1 MFRLIDVGGQRNERR
16 KWFVSI
22 ALCITISDVER
33 RIHVFSDVTAVIF
46 MTAIQEFVPFLVF
59 LTFLIFFK
67 RYDMFL
73 QEDKNVNRLH
83 ESLQLFDDIANSK
96 FFKVGTKWFV
106 DDCHIQKLGCSNH
119 IVFEQD

>member
-1 MFRLIDVGGQRNERR
+1 MVRSFGLLCART
-16 KWFVSI
+16 I
-22 ALCITISDVER
+22 ADVEC

-46 MTAIQEFVPFLVF
+46 MTAIQEFATVSCVF
-59 LTFLIFFK
+59 DSSLIFGLVK

-96 FFKVGTKWFV
+96 FFKVRNEMVRG
-106 DDCHIQKLGCSNH
+106 
-119 IVFEQD
+119 